1 LWPEV
6 VEHHGNDPVATA
18 PGSDFVYPHSGHI
31 AAIRVLTQ
39 SLCPAGKQASASGL
53 CPWWVRALREWCL
66 IDEQEFAPNR
76 KSEVAEMAERLW

>member
-31 AAIRVLTQ
+31 VAIRVLTQ
-39 SLCPAGKQASASGL
+39 SLCLAG
-53 CPWWVRALREWCL
+53 
-66 IDEQEFAPNR
+66 
-76 KSEVAEMAERLW
+76 

>member
-31 AAIRVLTQ
+31 VAIRVLTQ
-39 SLCPAGKQASASGL
+39 SLMPRRWVHCAFGL
-53 CPWWVRALREWCL
+53 GPWFGLGPLFTWRWNSLLVTGCTSL
-66 IDEQEFAPNR
+66 
-76 KSEVAEMAERLW
+76 MT

>member
-39 SLCPAGKQASASGL
+39 SLWPAGRLSQHLGVLAADRRCIATASHPAAQPFRGGTS
-53 CPWWVRALREWCL
+53 
-66 IDEQEFAPNR
+66 
-76 KSEVAEMAERLW
+76 

>member
-31 AAIRVLTQ
+31 VAIRVLTQ
-39 SLCPAGKQASASGL
+39 SQ
-53 CPWWVRALREWCL
+53 
-66 IDEQEFAPNR
+66 
-76 KSEVAEMAERLW
+76 